1 MNRQPEDAGDRG
13 MTEAIWDAVLQGAT
27 LKDIR
32 RVSDETMSSIY
43 AFAYDFYQRGRLD
56 EAETFFRFLC
66 IYDFYNPEYIMGMAA
81 VYQLKKQYEQACD
94 LYAVA
99 FALADDDYRPMFYT
113 GQCQLALQR
122 LNKARQCFE
131 VVLAH
136 SCDPVLTTRA
146 GAYLDALS
154 RPAVSS
160 PTGDSP

>member
-1 MNRQPEDAGDRG
+1 MNRQTDDPEDRH
-13 MTEAIWDAVLQGAT
+13 MPEAILTAVLQGAT

-32 RVSDETMSSIY
+32 CVSDETMSSIY

-81 VYQLKKQYEQACD
+81 VYQLKKQYDQACD

-131 VVLAH
+131 EVLAH
-136 SCDPVLTTRA
+136 SDNEMLKTRA
-146 GAYLDALS
+146 RAYLDASSL
-154 RPAVSS
+154 PADSS